1 MTMTHVARRG
11 GAVLAALL
19 LTTACLPANDSG
31 GDDEET
37 SESLPKG
44 GQQLTEEEIRS
55 VLPGEDEVPQEM
67 GRDDEEVD
75 EAAHDPESSSYPA
88 TCRDVELDGEEGTA
102 LDEHQTAKV
111 TQGYTG
117 SYGGVVNVT
126 VASHDE
132 VVPGELFDA
141 AGAAQETCTEFTK
154 TNKDASTNKVSTTK
168 WKLTPATIK
177 PMGERTYIANLEML
191 SGDEVFKGGTV
202 QLVGVTIGHNLVYIV
217 YSAGPKSNLSTQVVE
232 ELAQTTV
239 DNLEAL

>member
-1 MTMTHVARRG
+1 MTRNHVARRG

-19 LTTACLPANDSG
+19 LTTACLPDGDSG

-67 GRDDEEVD
+67 GRVD
-75 EAAHDPESSSYPA
+75 EDDGSARDPETSFYPK
-88 TCRDVELDGEEGTA
+88 TCRDVEFDGEAGTA
-102 LDEHQTAKV
+102 LDEHQTAKAA
-111 TQGYTG
+111 QGYTG
-117 SYGGVVNVT
+117 AYGGAVKVT
-126 VASHDE
+126 VASYDE

-141 AGAAQETCTEFTK
+141 AGAAQETCTEFSK
-154 TNKDASTNKVSTTK
+154 TNTYGRTK

-177 PMGERTYIANLEML
+177 PMGERTYIANLEVL
-191 SGDEVFKGGTV
+191 SGDESVKGRTS
-202 QLVGVTIGHNLVYIV
+202 QIAGVTIGHNLVLIA

>member
-1 MTMTHVARRG
+1 MTRNHVARRG

-19 LTTACLPANDSG
+19 LTTACLPDGDSG

-44 GQQLTEEEIRS
+44 GQQLTEEEISS

-67 GRDDEEVD
+67 GRVD
-75 EAAHDPESSSYPA
+75 EDDGSARDPETSFYPK
-88 TCRDVELDGEEGTA
+88 TCRDVEFDGEAGTA
-102 LDEHQTAKV
+102 LDEHQTAKAA
-111 TQGYTG
+111 QGYTG
-117 SYGGVVNVT
+117 AYGGAVKVT
-126 VASHDE
+126 VASYDE

-141 AGAAQETCTEFTK
+141 AGAAQETCTEFSK
-154 TNKDASTNKVSTTK
+154 TNTYGTTK

-177 PMGERTYIANLEML
+177 PMGERTYIANLEVL
-191 SGDEVFKGGTV
+191 SGDESVKGRTS
-202 QLVGVTIGHNLVYIV
+202 QIAGVTIGHNLVLIA

>member
-44 GQQLTEEEIRS
+44 GQQLTEEEISS

-67 GRDDEEVD
+67 GRVD
-75 EAAHDPESSSYPA
+75 EDDGSARDPETSFYPK
-88 TCRDVELDGEEGTA
+88 TCRDVEFDGEAGTA
-102 LDEHQTAKV
+102 LDEHQTAKAA
-111 TQGYTG
+111 QGYTG
-117 SYGGVVNVT
+117 AYGGAVKVT
-126 VASHDE
+126 VASYDE

-141 AGAAQETCTEFTK
+141 AGAAQETCTEFSK
-154 TNKDASTNKVSTTK
+154 TNTYGTTK

-177 PMGERTYIANLEML
+177 PMGERTYIANLEVL
-191 SGDEVFKGGTV
+191 SGDESVKGRTS
-202 QLVGVTIGHNLVYIV
+202 QIAGVTIGHNLVLIA

>member
-102 LDEHQTAKV
+102 LDEHQTAKAA
-111 TQGYTG
+111 QGYTG
-117 SYGGVVNVT
+117 AYGGAVKVT
-126 VASHDE
+126 VASYDE

-141 AGAAQETCTEFTK
+141 AGAAQETCTEFSK
-154 TNKDASTNKVSTTK
+154 TNTYGTTK

-177 PMGERTYIANLEML
+177 PMGERTYIANLEVL
-191 SGDEVFKGGTV
+191 SGDESVKGRTS
-202 QLVGVTIGHNLVYIV
+202 QIAGVTIGHNLVLIA

>member
-67 GRDDEEVD
+67 GRVD
-75 EAAHDPESSSYPA
+75 EDDGSARDPETSFYPK
-88 TCRDVELDGEEGTA
+88 TCRDVEFDGEAGTA
-102 LDEHQTAKV
+102 LDEHQTAKAA
-111 TQGYTG
+111 QGYTG
-117 SYGGVVNVT
+117 AYGGAVKVT
-126 VASHDE
+126 VASYDE

-141 AGAAQETCTEFTK
+141 AGAAQETCTEFSK
-154 TNKDASTNKVSTTK
+154 TNTYGTTK

-217 YSAGPKSNLSTQVVE
+217 YSAGPQSRLSTQVVE